1 MEPAM
6 SVKALLPLALALASC
21 APSTAP
27 APVATADQSGKALAA
42 ACAGREWLVRPRP
55 TRAHLWATYY
65 VGTCGSA

>member
-21 APSTAP
+21 AQHCPCP
-27 APVATADQSGKALAA
+27 
-42 ACAGREWLVRPRP
+42 GRYSRPERQGIGGGVCRPRGLVRPAPPARIYGN
-55 TRAHLWATYY
+55 TYY

>member
-1 MEPAM
+1 M

-42 ACAGREWLVRPRP
+42 ACAGREGWSDPPHPR
-55 TRAHLWATYY
+55 ASMATLIMSAPA
-65 VGTCGSA
+65 GSA

>member
-1 MEPAM
+1 M

-42 ACAGREWLVRPRP
+42 ACAGREGWSDPAPPARIYGN
-55 TRAHLWATYY
+55 TYY